1 MGSFGSQ
8 LNIEAATGVGMIP
21 TMAPEIVETSA
32 NGAGLGMDRYMHSGV
47 EDGIVKARQSAGT
60 IPQGY
65 LLVLGAAF
73 CWGTSGILLKK
84 IILNYAPTPLTLA
97 FWRDF
102 LTFIILILAL
112 FLFRRDLLRIN
123 RRDLIPLIGLGVVS
137 VGLLH
142 FLWVYAVDLI
152 GVAPAHVLNYTAP
165 AFVVLL
171 SWLLW
176 REPLTRRKLG
186 ALLLTFV
193 GCVLVAR
200 VYDLSQV
207 RLNWVGILAGLGTGI
222 TWATY
227 AIFSKIFLH
236 RHSSWTLVTYAFGL
250 SALTLLLPQPLRA
263 LSFPWSRPGHV
274 WFWLWLLA
282 LVPTVVG
289 FSLYTWG
296 LGYLS
301 ASAAIITAT
310 VEPFVAAILAFL
322 VFGDLLSPLQMFGGV
337 LIIMGV
343 VVLST
348 RE

>member
-1 MGSFGSQ
+1 VS
-8 LNIEAATGVGMIP
+8 
-21 TMAPEIVETSA
+21 
-32 NGAGLGMDRYMHSGV
+32 
-47 EDGIVKARQSAGT
+47 
-60 IPQGY
+60 
-65 LLVLGAAF
+65 
-73 CWGTSGILLKK
+73 
-84 IILNYAPTPLTLA
+84 
-97 FWRDF
+97 
-102 LTFIILILAL
+102 LAL
-112 FLFRRDLLRIN
+112 SLFRRDLLQVERQ
-123 RRDLIPLIGLGVVS
+123 DLLPLMGIGVIS
-137 VGLLH
+137 VGLFH
-142 FLWVYAVDLI
+142 VLWVYAVDLI
-152 GVAPAHVLNYTAP
+152 GVAPAHVFNYTAP

-176 REPLTRRKLG
+176 REPLTRRKLA

-207 RLNWVGILAGLGTGI
+207 RLNWVGILVGLGTGI

-227 AIFSKIFLH
+227 AIFSKISLQ

-263 LSFPWSRPGHV
+263 LSFPWSRPGHI
-274 WFWLWLLA
+274 WFWLWLLV

-310 VEPFVAAILAFL
+310 VEPFFAAILAFS
-322 VFGDLLSPLQMFGGV
+322 VFGDVLSPLQILGGV
-337 LIIMGV
+337 LIVFGV
-343 VVLST
+343 VILST
-348 RE
+348 RD